1 MVSKNIKASIGIL
14 TGPTSTG
21 KTSLALKWS
30 SEKPHIEIINADS
43 LLVYRGLDIG
53 TAKPQAHEKCVPH
66 HLLDLVNPDESFTAA
81 DFVKHTQD
89 AIEDIHRRGK
99 RALIV
104 GGSGF
109 YLKALLFG
117 LWQMKAPENLTENNS
132 LRTNEELYQELF
144 QKDPLSAH
152 RIGMHDRYRLVRS
165 VDLLHTQGKTPSQL
179 QSELSSSMDERFELW
194 IIDRDPKELQ
204 KRIEVRTELMLQTG
218 LLDETQRLITSYP
231 TSFALKAVG
240 YAQVSSYFYY
250 RPQVQGRKIAPGL
263 KGLSDE
269 IQLATRQLV
278 KRQRTWLKGQFL
290 KSGHPKIQKFQLE
303 EDASKLQKIFESM
316 YDDENMS

>member
-21 KTSLALKWS
+21 KTSLALKWA
-30 SEKPHIEIINADS
+30 SEKPNLEIINADS

-53 TAKPQAHEKCVPH
+53 TAKPQPHEKCVPH
-66 HLLDLVNPDESFTAA
+66 HLLDLVDPDEPFTAA
-81 DFVKHTQD
+81 HFVKHTQH

-117 LWQMKAPENLTENNS
+117 LWQVKTIECLPQNNS
-132 LRTNEELYQELF
+132 LRTNEDLYRELLQ
-144 QKDPLSAH
+144 QDPLSAR
-152 RIGMHDRYRLVRS
+152 RIGIHDRYRLVRS

-179 QSELSSSMDERFELW
+179 QAELSSGMDEHFELW
-194 IIDRDPKELQ
+194 IIDRDPQELQ
-204 KRIEVRTELMLQTG
+204 KRIEIRTELMLQTG
-218 LLDETQRLITSYP
+218 LLEETQRLIAHYP
-231 TSFALKAVG
+231 KSFALKAVG
-240 YAQVSSYFYY
+240 YAQVSAYLHY
-250 RPQVQGRKIAPGL
+250 RPQVQGRKITPGL
-263 KGLSDE
+263 KGLSEE

-290 KSGHPKIQKFQLE
+290 KKEHPAIQKFQLE
-303 EDASKLQKIFESM
+303 QDAFKLQRVFESM
-316 YDDENMS
+316 YE